1 MTPPFQLSS
10 NTLSSQPNHAN
21 DLWKGLKGIHR
32 PILQGLNDRFIL
44 RTFHSLH
51 YIIFRYLW
59 PNYLYNRL
67 CLYQDSQPTVFP

>member
-1 MTPPFQLSS
+1 MHFIIYIKLNHLRYRRTMTPPFQLSS
-10 NTLSSQPNHAN
+10 HTLSSQPNHAN

-59 PNYLYNRL
+59 PNY
-67 CLYQDSQPTVFP
+67 